1 MTIITIAVLLFFTPQ
16 QLSKEETARGLY
28 NQALLAASMAESDKI
43 LERIIKEFPTTVA
56 ATEAI
61 KLRRQHDAERVLAEQ
76 EHQRLEERLEQLK
89 EQRKQQRTK
98 ALGGFDV
105 TEITSHG
112 LSIPVPNTS
121 VVKRSGANPE
131 IITIETPSADSE
143 RAQRFFRTTLDE
155 SKWKPVGGGFS
166 RCWTQLQRET
176 KRTERL
182 CVDVETY
189 GGKAK
194 LYVTTLS
201 DEPKQ

>member
-1 MTIITIAVLLFFTPQ
+1 MTIITIAVLLLFTPQ
-16 QLSKEETARGLY
+16 QLSKEETARRLY

-89 EQRKQQRTK
+89 EQRKQQRTV

-131 IITIETPSADSE
+131 IITSALRNSDIRVSIAPSSSSKHWRIAISVLL
-143 RAQRFFRTTLDE
+143 RVRHFAQTRFNKLR
-155 SKWKPVGGGFS
+155 FS
-166 RCWTQLQRET
+166 WYSR
-176 KRTERL
+176 K
-182 CVDVETY
+182 
-189 GGKAK
+189 
-194 LYVTTLS
+194 
-201 DEPKQ
+201 